1 MILDRI
7 RQLESRAE
15 LARNDGSLKQDLKK
29 AEGVRGRVSILGR
42 LLEKV
47 TAAYKEISAVKP
59 IECAAVLTDLRSLR
73 EGIAQMTAQSRTQ
86 PLFGATP
93 VFAQSLMLQEKMA
106 NAAEK
111 SLEEI
116 WTTYRKDQQESFVD
130 RDFLEIL
137 GRSGLDVEALLERL
151 DAASFLLER
160 LDERTLP
167 RQGDTARLQDAIA
180 GLRNVAEG
188 LSGVVPE
195 ALAIFFRQADTQEG
209 APLAA
214 LTPEVLAFL
223 EEHNL
228 TDRYSIRG
236 NR

>member
-137 GRSGLDVEALLERL
+137 GRSGLDVEALLGRCFLSLRTIGREDTPTSRRYRAPPGCDRRTAQCGGGPL
-151 DAASFLLER
+151 RSCSRGTGDILSASR
-160 LDERTLP
+160 HPGRRT
-167 RQGDTARLQDAIA
+167 I
-180 GLRNVAEG
+180 
-188 LSGVVPE
+188 SGTHSRGPSVP
-195 ALAIFFRQADTQEG
+195 
-209 APLAA
+209 
-214 LTPEVLAFL
+214 
-223 EEHNL
+223 
-228 TDRYSIRG
+228 
-236 NR
+236 